1 MAQNKLPKNF
11 TFIDLFAGIGGFRMG
26 MESIGGKCIWSNDY
40 DKYANITYKHWFK
53 DDINGDDIETAI
65 NNNLVPSHDVL
76 CAGFPCQPF
85 SNAGKKQGFD
95 DKNQGHLF
103 FRIMDI
109 VNQHLPKII
118 FLENV
123 RNIFKEET
131 FKVIEDALDKDY
143 LCARTLI
150 NAKGW
155 VPQKRIRAFM
165 LFFRRD
171 SFTPDYVFH
180 CQSHLDKLAA
190 RGTENEVPFSKIRE
204 KNPSKEEYQIPEG
217 TWKSLQRHK
226 ERHSKEKRG
235 FGYGIVDDAK
245 ATRTL
250 SARYHKDGAE
260 ILIEEPDWDQPRKVT
275 IGEGLKLMGYNKSFA
290 KKYGFKHGFLFPE
303 KLSKAQIYKQLGNS
317 LVPEIVEDIFKF
329 LVKVDS

>member
-1 MAQNKLPKNF
+1 MLYKNNKFSK
-11 TFIDLFAGIGGFRMG
+11 A
-26 MESIGGKCIWSNDY
+26 
-40 DKYANITYKHWFK
+40 
-53 DDINGDDIETAI
+53 ET
-65 NNNLVPSHDVL
+65 L
-76 CAGFPCQPF
+76 
-85 SNAGKKQGFD
+85 K
-95 DKNQGHLF
+95 
-103 FRIMDI
+103 
-109 VNQHLPKII
+109 
-118 FLENV
+118 
-123 RNIFKEET
+123 
-131 FKVIEDALDKDY
+131 
-143 LCARTLI
+143 LI

-171 SFTPDYVFH
+171 SFTPDYVFN

-260 ILIEEPDWDQPRKVT
+260 ILIKEPYYLDIKFQQN
-275 IGEGLKLMGYNKSFA
+275 LKL
-290 KKYGFKHGFLFPE
+290 L
-303 KLSKAQIYKQLGNS
+303 I
-317 LVPEIVEDIFKF
+317 I
-329 LVKVDS
+329 